1 MKRFDDRETC
11 FHTGKKISP
20 PMIERRQC
28 ACCGLRIVKGYIVQ
42 IGHVGEDCADVI
54 LRRNTAKVCH
64 GDTVSESVERYKR
77 TTGWVLKPAV
87 VKTLEEHYA

>member
-11 FHTGKKISP
+11 FHTGKKTSP

-28 ACCGLRIVKGYIVQ
+28 ACCGLRIVKGYIVE
-42 IGHVGEDCADVI
+42 IGHVGEDCGEI
-54 LRRNTAKVCH
+54 IQRRNRDKDFH
-64 GDTVSESVERYKR
+64 GGKVSEFVERYKR
-77 TTGWVLKPAV
+77 ATGWMLKPAV

>member
-20 PMIERRQC
+20 PMIKRRQC

-54 LRRNTAKVCH
+54 LRRNTDKVGH
-64 GDTVSESVERYKR
+64 GDTVSEFVERYKR
-77 TTGWVLKPAV
+77 ATGCVLKPAV

>member
-20 PMIERRQC
+20 PMGERRQC
-28 ACCGLRIVKGYIVQ
+28 ACCGLRIVKGYILG
-42 IGHVGEDCADVI
+42 IGHVGEDCANLI
-54 LRRNTAKVCH
+54 QRRNLDKH
-64 GDTVSESVERYKR
+64 SRGSTVSEFVEQYKR
-77 TTGWVLKPAV
+77 STGWMLKPTV